1 MPSEGPNF
9 SPYPFAAL
17 RRLSR
22 ADAAI
27 ESAVARWIAAR
38 PLGASLAKLVGGA
51 VTAQVTGTGPNAFD
65 PHAAH
70 AEVRIAGA
78 SIIVAAGGRT
88 VRALAQRV
96 LGGPRELAAPRPL
109 TLAEDAI
116 WVLAVAAAVE
126 DAQIAAEVWPCAGLP
141 AGSTLADGGAATVVG
156 TPRAGR
162 GGMTPPAATTH
173 LALELGI
180 SVVGDAAPWTVV
192 AYVPRS
198 ITVRVPPPRPLPA
211 WEFELPVVVARC
223 AIDPEAVRRLSVR
236 DVVTVDRFLV
246 LQLGGGTVGLTA
258 APQAVEARVTTGY
271 VPASM
276 SHALAETAQ
285 LELTVQLGTTR
296 MTLRQ
301 LADLTPGA
309 VVPLGR
315 PLAGPFEVRAAGR
328 LIGRGELVDVDGELG
343 VRIVSLEE

>member
-9 SPYPFAAL
+9 SPYPFAVV

-27 ESAVARWIAAR
+27 ETAVARWIAAR
-38 PLGASLAKLVGGA
+38 PLGGALAKLAGGA
-51 VTAQVTGTGPNAFD
+51 VTAQVIGAAPRTFD

-78 SIIVAAGGRT
+78 SITVAAAGRT
-88 VRALAQRV
+88 VRALAQRL
-96 LGGPRELAAPRPL
+96 LGGPRELAAPRAL

-126 DAQIAAEVWPCAGLP
+126 DARIVAEVWPCAGLP
-141 AGSTLADGGAATVVG
+141 PGSTLDHGGAATIAAK
-156 TPRAGR
+156 PRAAMGASPR
-162 GGMTPPAATTH
+162 ATTTH
-173 LALELGI
+173 LALELAI
-180 SVVGDAAPWTVV
+180 SIAGDAAPWTVV

-198 ITVRVPPPRPLPA
+198 ITVRVPPARPLPA
-211 WEFELPVVVARC
+211 WQLELPIVVARC
-223 AIDPEAVRRLSVR
+223 AIEPEAVDRLAVR
-236 DVVTVDRFLV
+236 DVVTVERCLA
-246 LQLGGGTVGLTA
+246 LQLAGGTVGLTA
-258 APQAVEARVTTGY
+258 APQAVEARVATGY